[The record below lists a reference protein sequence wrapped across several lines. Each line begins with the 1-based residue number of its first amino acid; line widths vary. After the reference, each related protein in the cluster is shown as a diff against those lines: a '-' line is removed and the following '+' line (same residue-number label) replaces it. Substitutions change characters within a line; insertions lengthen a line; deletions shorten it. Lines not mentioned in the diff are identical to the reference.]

1 MHCWLTSVVRSHLR
15 RLRDWGTL
23 LFLSR
28 LQSSHMP
35 YWTPLC
41 SRCALLPVT
50 ILCSGLSIR
59 PGFLG
64 NLRRLVSPV
73 GPRLL
78 ARVRLAPLVLP
89 RPRSSQPLLLP
100 PASLARERRKAGARL
115 PFPLPPEAPA
125 AREVK
130 EREPGRNQPDGVI
143 LPMRVG
149 GCLSPHWRRW
159 QEIEAET
166 WVVTVLR
173 DGYRVLFKDSPPP
186 LARTPVSFPMYQA
199 GSARVQA
206 LRQEVE
212 AMLAKGALEIAWDPG
227 PGFYSRLFLVE
238 KATGGWR
245 PVIDLSHLND
255 FVQLTP
261 FKMKTVASVL
271 LSVREGDFLASLDL
285 KDAYFQIP
293 VHGSSRKLLRFMSE
307 GTVYQF
313 KALCFGLSTTPQ
325 VFTRVFTAVLAWA
338 HSRGIRLLRYLDNW
352 LVLSS
357 SEKKAKE
364 SIRELLSLCRTLGIV
379 INEKKSDLV
388 PSQSAKYLG
397 MTIDT
402 GAGKVFPSLA
412 RVEKFLTV
420 AERFCS
426 MQSPPAQLWQVILGH
441 LASLERLVPHGR
453 LRMHSL
459 QWHLKMHWSPESD
472 PPSLPVALPE
482 EARRDLSW
490 WMVRD
495 HLLVGVRFGTP
506 APDLHLYSDASSS
519 GWGAHLLD
527 QNVSGMW
534 SAQEKLLHINLLGMK
549 ALFLGLQAFQE
560 DVAGHH
566 VTAMCDNSTVV
577 AYVNKQGGTVSRSLC
592 LLTSRLLRWT
602 ESFDVHLDARYL
614 PGESNVLAD
623 VSQPSR
629 ASCGDRVVSPPS
641 GGESTFSCVGQSVN
655 RPVCDLH
662 QCEAAPVLLACPG
675 SPGRLRG
682 CISPSL
688 GRPGS
693 VRVPSLSSG
702 RSGDRP
708 RPRVVA
714 CRDDSGR
721 ASLAREGVV
730 RRLAASTD
738 PTTPGSTLLGQTAS
752 ATPLQSV
759 PSWRPRAEPSR
770 VATLQRH
777 YRRSGFSGR
786 AARVLSGVLR
796 ESSSR
801 LYQSRWKIFCGWCRG
816 RSVAPVNASVPVVVD
831 FLIHLRQDK
840 GLSVSAVKGY
850 CLALNSVLA
859 LKGLDLAASREI
871 TTLLRSFARSV
882 NPAELRPA
890 AWDVSLVLQSLT
902 GAPYE
907 PLRTC
912 EERFLAQ
919 KTLFLLALASAKR
932 IGELH
937 ALLYLVSHT
946 RDWGEVSFAFV
957 TGFVAK
963 TQDPSS
969 LAPRFEGFIVPALPN
984 ARKNR
989 NGRLLCPVRAV
1000 KVYLDRTASHLPR
1013 CERLFVTAGR
1023 SKKEI
1028 AKTTVSFW
1036 LWKTI
1041 SRAYELSGTAL
1052 PVPTPWARE
1061 TRGIAPS
1068 VLFRKNFAVDQVL
1081 KAGTWRR
1088 HTTFT
1093 RHYLRDIA
1101 HKSLDTFHLGPVV
1114 AAQSV
1119 V

>member
-1 MHCWLTSVVRSHLR
+1 M
-15 RLRDWGTL
+15 TL
-23 LFLSR
+23 S
-28 LQSSHMP
+28 
-35 YWTPLC
+35 
-41 SRCALLPVT
+41 
-50 ILCSGLSIR
+50 
-59 PGFLG
+59 
-64 NLRRLVSPV
+64 
-73 GPRLL
+73 
-78 ARVRLAPLVLP
+78 
-89 RPRSSQPLLLP
+89 
-100 PASLARERRKAGARL
+100 
-115 PFPLPPEAPA
+115 
-125 AREVK
+125 
-130 EREPGRNQPDGVI
+130 
-143 LPMRVG
+143 MRVG
-149 GCLSPHWRRW
+149 GCLSSHWRRW
-159 QEIEAET
+159 QEIGAET

-173 DGYRVLFKDSPPP
+173 DGYRVPFKDSPPP
-186 LARTPVSFPMYQA
+186 LARTPVSFPTYRA
-199 GSARVQA
+199 GSPRAQA

-212 AMLAKGALEIAWDPG
+212 AMLAKGALEIARDPG

-261 FKMKTVASVL
+261 FKMETVASVL

-293 VHGSSRKLLRFMSE
+293 IHGSSRKLLRFMSE

-313 KALCFGLSTTPQ
+313 KALCFGLSTAPQ
-325 VFTRVFTAVLAWA
+325 VFTRVFAAVSAWA
-338 HSRGIRLLRYLDNW
+338 HARGIRLLRYLDDW

-402 GAGKVFPSLA
+402 SAGKVFPSLA
-412 RVEKFLTV
+412 RVEKFLAV

-453 LRMHSL
+453 LRMRSL
-459 QWHLKMHWSPESD
+459 QWHLKSQWSPESD

-495 HLLVGVRFGTP
+495 HLLVGVRFGIP

-527 QNVSGMW
+527 QNVSGVW
-534 SAQEKLLHINLLGMK
+534 SAQEKLLHINLLEMK
-549 ALFLGLQAFQE
+549 ALFLALQAFQE

-577 AYVNKQGGTVSRSLC
+577 AYVNKQGGTVSRPLC

-602 ESFDVHLDARYL
+602 ESFDVHLEARYL

-623 VSQPSR
+623 VLSRRGQVVGTEWSLHPQVARALLRTWGNPSINLFATCLNAKLPLYCSLVPDPQAVFEDAFR
-629 ASCGDRVVSPPS
+629 HPWD
-641 GGESTFSCVGQSVN
+641 
-655 RPVCDLH
+655 DLDLY
-662 QCEAAPVLLACPG
+662 AF
-675 SPGRLRG
+675 
-682 CISPSL
+682 PSL
-688 GRPGS
+688 C
-693 VRVPSLSSG
+693 SG
-702 RSGDRP
+702 RSGDRS
-708 RPRVVA
+708 RPTVIA
-714 CRDDSGR
+714 SRDDSGR
-721 ASLAREGVV
+721 TSLAREGVV

-738 PTTPGSTLLGQTAS
+738 PTTPGSTLLGQAAS
-752 ATPLQSV
+752 AAPLQPV
-759 PSWRPRAEPSR
+759 PSRRPRAEPSR
-770 VATLQRH
+770 VATLKRH
-777 YRRSGFSGR
+777 YRKSGFSGR

-840 GLSVSAVKGY
+840 GLSVSAVKDY
-850 CLALNSVLA
+850 CSALNSVLA
-859 LKGLDLAASREI
+859 LKGRDLAASREI

-882 NPAELRPA
+882 NPVELRPP

-937 ALLYLVSHT
+937 ALSYRVSHT

-969 LAPRFEGFIVPALPN
+969 LAPRFEGFTVPP
-984 ARKNR
+984 
-989 NGRLLCPVRAV
+989 
-1000 KVYLDRTASHLPR
+1000 
-1013 CERLFVTAGR
+1013 
-1023 SKKEI
+1023 
-1028 AKTTVSFW
+1028 
-1036 LWKTI
+1036 
-1041 SRAYELSGTAL
+1041 
-1052 PVPTPWARE
+1052 
-1061 TRGIAPS
+1061 
-1068 VLFRKNFAVDQVL
+1068 
-1081 KAGTWRR
+1081 
-1088 HTTFT
+1088 
-1093 RHYLRDIA
+1093 
-1101 HKSLDTFHLGPVV
+1101 
-1114 AAQSV
+1114 
-1119 V
+1119 